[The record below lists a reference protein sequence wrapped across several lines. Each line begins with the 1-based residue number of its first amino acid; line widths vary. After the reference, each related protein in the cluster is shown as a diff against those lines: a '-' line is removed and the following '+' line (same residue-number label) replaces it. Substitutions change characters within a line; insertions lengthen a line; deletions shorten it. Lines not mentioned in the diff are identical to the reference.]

1 VEWNMDKE
9 TDKLPYYQQIKAS
22 FIEDINSGK
31 LKHGD
36 KIPSE
41 RELAE
46 KFNISRMT
54 ARHAISALE
63 REGFVERRDRVG
75 TFITN
80 RMIRWNFI
88 TVNSFTKG
96 MVDKGLTPTT
106 KTIYMK
112 REQANEFL
120 ATTLEVN
127 VGEEIFSLKRL
138 RLVDGIPIA
147 IELSQIPYKYCSGIE
162 EHLKDNVS
170 LYNVLEE
177 YYDIKLVKQKQQMRI
192 SLSDSYE
199 SELLRIKSESPCLL
213 IKGTTHDAVG
223 RPIEFTKGLARG
235 DLIEFYSEPTN
246 PS

>member
-1 VEWNMDKE
+1 MDKE

-22 FIEDINSGK
+22 FIDDINSGK

-96 MVDKGLTPTT
+96 MVDKGLNPST

-112 REQANEFL
+112 RERAN
-120 ATTLEVN
+120 
-127 VGEEIFSLKRL
+127 
-138 RLVDGIPIA
+138 D
-147 IELSQIPYKYCSGIE
+147 
-162 EHLKDNVS
+162 
-170 LYNVLEE
+170 
-177 YYDIKLVKQKQQMRI
+177 
-192 SLSDSYE
+192 
-199 SELLRIKSESPCLL
+199 
-213 IKGTTHDAVG
+213 
-223 RPIEFTKGLARG
+223 
-235 DLIEFYSEPTN
+235 
-246 PS
+246 